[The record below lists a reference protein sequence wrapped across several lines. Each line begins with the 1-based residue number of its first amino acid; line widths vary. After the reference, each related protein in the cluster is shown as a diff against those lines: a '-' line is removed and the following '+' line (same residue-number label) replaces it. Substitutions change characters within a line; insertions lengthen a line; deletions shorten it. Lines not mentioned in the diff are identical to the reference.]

1 MIYVLC
7 WPLNLTL
14 LARLDGILQEE
25 RREHFVAL
33 PAPGEKAGE
42 KESQAIR
49 LRLGTL
55 EVEIPEG
62 ASRESIEAVIEALKC

>member
-1 MIYVLC
+1 M
-7 WPLNLTL
+7 
-14 LARLDGILQEE
+14 
-25 RREHFVAL
+25 AL

-42 KESQAIR
+42 KESLAIR
-49 LRLGTL
+49 LRLRTL